1 MKVYFDEVSPEM
13 VSTFTPG
20 EGFDEFKS
28 ISEMKAIL
36 SAEHGDELEL
46 IELTPELYA
55 AMYDSGEFVGY
66 EPI

>member
-46 IELTPELYA
+46 IELTLELYA